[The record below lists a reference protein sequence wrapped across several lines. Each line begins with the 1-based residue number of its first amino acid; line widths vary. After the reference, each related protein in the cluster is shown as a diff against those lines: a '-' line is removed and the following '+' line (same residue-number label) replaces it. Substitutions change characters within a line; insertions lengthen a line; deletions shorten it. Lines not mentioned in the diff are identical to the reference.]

1 MTIGKHIRETPMST
15 KTWWEWAGTREH
27 AHGTAT
33 YYCNTVNET
42 TVSLPNFEQAFAL
55 AMAIEAQAQE
65 TRQDAR
71 AGLPS
76 AISRI

>member
-1 MTIGKHIRETPMST
+1 MST

-33 YYCNTVNET
+33 YYRNTVNET

-55 AMAIEAQAQE
+55 AMAIEAQAKE

-71 AGLPS
+71 AGILS
-76 AISRI
+76 AISRIEP

>member
-1 MTIGKHIRETPMST
+1 MST
-15 KTWWEWAGTREH
+15 KTWWKWVGTPQFD
-27 AHGTAT
+27 HGTAT

-42 TVSLPNFEQAFAL
+42 TVSLPNFEQALAL

-71 AGLPS
+71 AGLLS
-76 AISRI
+76 AISRIEP

>member
-1 MTIGKHIRETPMST
+1 MST

-33 YYCNTVNET
+33 YYCGTVNET

-55 AMAIEAQAQE
+55 AMAIEAQAKE

-71 AGLPS
+71 AGILS
-76 AISRI
+76 AISRIEP

>member
-1 MTIGKHIRETPMST
+1 MSI
-15 KTWWEWAGTREH
+15 KTWWKWVGTPQH

-33 YYCNTVNET
+33 YYCNTANEA

-71 AGLPS
+71 AGLLS
-76 AISRI
+76 AISRIEP